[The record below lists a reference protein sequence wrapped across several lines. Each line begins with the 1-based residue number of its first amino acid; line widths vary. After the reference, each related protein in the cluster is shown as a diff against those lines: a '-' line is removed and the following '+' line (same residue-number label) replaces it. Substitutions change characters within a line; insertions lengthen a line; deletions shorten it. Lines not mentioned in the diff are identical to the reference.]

1 MSDSLYRVLA
11 LATHPVQYAA
21 PIFRRLADCAE
32 LDFQVAYCGLQGA
45 ETGFDSEF
53 GVAIQWDVPLLD
65 GYSWTHIPN
74 RGSGTESFFGLYNPG
89 LWKLIQDGHFDA
101 IISYVGYLHASF
113 WLAYFAALHSNTAF
127 LFGTDASSL
136 APRSGLTWKS
146 WIKRVVWPCLF
157 SLADQVIAPSSAT
170 VRMLRELGIPD
181 RRISLTPFV
190 VDNDWW
196 IERSS
201 RTDRAAIR
209 ADWGASEADLVVLY
223 CAKLQ
228 GWKRPLDLLRAFAKA
243 DIPNSILV
251 YAGEG
256 PLRPEIENEAAAL
269 GIGGRIRLLGFTNQ
283 SRLPAIYSSADLFVL
298 PSDYDPCPVVVCEAM
313 LCGLPVILSDKIAGR
328 FDLVEAGIT
337 GDVYPC
343 GDIDA
348 LASSLGKMLSDR
360 TTLRVLAASA
370 RARIETWSPDRNVV
384 ATVEAVAAAVSHRTR
399 RRVGGV
405 AAPKSVGKRN

>member
-1 MSDSLYRVLA
+1 
-11 LATHPVQYAA
+11 
-21 PIFRRLADCAE
+21 
-32 LDFQVAYCGLQGA
+32 
-45 ETGFDSEF
+45 
-53 GVAIQWDVPLLD
+53 
-65 GYSWTHIPN
+65 
-74 RGSGTESFFGLYNPG
+74 
-89 LWKLIQDGHFDA
+89 
-101 IISYVGYLHASF
+101 
-113 WLAYFAALHSNTAF
+113 
-127 LFGTDASSL
+127 
-136 APRSGLTWKS
+136 
-146 WIKRVVWPCLF
+146 
-157 SLADQVIAPSSAT
+157 
-170 VRMLRELGIPD
+170 MLRELGIPD

-256 PLRPEIENEAAAL
+256 PLRPEIENEATAL
-269 GIGGRIRLLGFTNQ
+269 GVGGRIRLLGFTNQ

-405 AAPKSVGKRN
+405 AAPKSVGKRNWGKNNFLTRLRLALIRHKRYNRAFKFSLCLIFVPTPVTSEGRKCKIHDSQANALADSADGIQTVGASNERMAQDFANLVGSISFLILSVTSAAHAFCEDLVDSRND